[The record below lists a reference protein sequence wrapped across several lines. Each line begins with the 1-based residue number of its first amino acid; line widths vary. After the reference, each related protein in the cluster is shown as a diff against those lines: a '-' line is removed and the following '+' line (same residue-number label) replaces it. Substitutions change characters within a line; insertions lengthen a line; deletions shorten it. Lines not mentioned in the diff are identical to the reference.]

1 MGMTIMDMNLEPD
14 VADKARQL
22 EMLAANV
29 VFTSGRR
36 TIQSQASAMAAN
48 ETESPGY
55 IKATYA
61 ESDAKEALLAW
72 LANNPGS
79 DQTTMTQGFIDVLNG
94 LTPDQQV
101 KISRHLTGRA
111 FDIQPGSATEDQVNS
126 LNPQLFLTTEGGLS
140 RWHVQF

>member
-1 MGMTIMDMNLEPD
+1 MTIMDMNLQPD

-36 TIQSQASAMAAN
+36 TVEQQASAMAQN

-55 IKATYA
+55 VQATYA
-61 ESDAKEALLAW
+61 ESDAKEAILAW
-72 LANNPGS
+72 LAANPGS
-79 DQTTMTQGFIDVLNG
+79 DLPTMTQGFTDVLNG
-94 LTPDQQV
+94 LTPDQQL

-111 FDIQPGSATEDQVNS
+111 FDIQPNSATEDQVNS
-126 LNPQLFLTTEGGLS
+126 LQPQLFLTSEGGLS

>member
-1 MGMTIMDMNLEPD
+1 MTIMDMNLEPD

-22 EMLAANV
+22 ELLAGNV

-36 TIQSQASAMAAN
+36 TVAQQARAMATN

-55 IKATYA
+55 IQSTYA
-61 ESDAKEALLAW
+61 ESEAKEALLAW
-72 LANNPGS
+72 LAANPGA
-79 DQTTMTQGFIDVLNG
+79 DKPTMTQGFTDVLNG
-94 LTPDQQV
+94 LTPDQQI

-111 FDIQPGSATEDQVNS
+111 FDIQPNSASEDQVNS
-126 LNPQLFLTTEGGLS
+126 LEPQLFLTTEGGLS